1 MIIDTV
7 LHQFTEEQLK
17 LSNRG
22 STDILPCQ
30 MYVLQ
35 SSYISMNDMIQKQ
48 YKLLEHYLSI
58 VFAMYNVTRARSM
71 FINKEIKNAYT
82 NTISIP

>member
-22 STDILPCQ
+22 STEFP
-30 MYVLQ
+30 V
-35 SSYISMNDMIQKQ
+35 
-48 YKLLEHYLSI
+48 
-58 VFAMYNVTRARSM
+58 
-71 FINKEIKNAYT
+71 
-82 NTISIP
+82 